1 MVATHG
7 EHHVFYNAEDPR
19 RRDRFFKITH
29 GAIVEKPGFA
39 LTVDTDFR
47 IGKVSQRYIGVPYL
61 REATPFEYLARLRL
75 FNLTFR
81 DFIEFEGVIDE
92 PGKEAII
99 TSQEF
104 INGQAAA
111 SDEVDVF
118 MMERGFVPVPGV
130 VAGRGNSMS
139 YFRSHDDVAVFD
151 THGQNFLISG
161 MRMVPIDALIVYADE
176 DLAAFLSMPE
186 GERLAEIG
194 IWKSRIC

>member
-1 MVATHG
+1 MDHA
-7 EHHVFYNAEDPR
+7 
-19 RRDRFFKITH
+19 
-29 GAIVEKPGFA
+29 GFA
-39 LTVDTDFR
+39 LTVDTDFH

-81 DFIEFEGVIDE
+81 DFIEFEGVIDD

-111 SDEVDVF
+111 SDEVEAF
-118 MMERGFVPVPGV
+118 MTERGFVAVPGV

-139 YFRSHDDVAVFD
+139 YFYSKYGSAYGD
-151 THGQNFLISG
+151 
-161 MRMVPIDALIVYADE
+161 PIEIVNARVT
-176 DLAAFLSMPE
+176 A
-186 GERLAEIG
+186 IG
-194 IWKSRIC
+194 RRPSLRELQPLDP